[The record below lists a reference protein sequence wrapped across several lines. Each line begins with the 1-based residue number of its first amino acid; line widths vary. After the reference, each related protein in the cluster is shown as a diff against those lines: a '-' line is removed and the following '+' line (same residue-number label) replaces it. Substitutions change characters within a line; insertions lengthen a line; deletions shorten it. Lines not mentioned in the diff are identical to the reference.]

1 MRDTPT
7 IRVKERNGMQLD
19 GSVFD
24 LEAEADVQRV
34 EIDISMR
41 QHYTFWIRAGA
52 AGIEKLG
59 QGVFVDGSDVG
70 AMGRGRREK
79 SVVVARVE
87 PKRLGRA
94 IKLDEHF
101 YRAQIL
107 AK

>member
-1 MRDTPT
+1 
-7 IRVKERNGMQLD
+7 MQLD

-24 LEAEADVQRV
+24 LESHADVQRV
-34 EIDISMR
+34 EVDVSVR
-41 QHYTFWIRAGA
+41 QHYALGIRAGA

-70 AMGRGRREK
+70 AVRRGRREK
-79 SVVVARVE
+79 GVVVTRVE

-101 YRAQIL
+101 YRAKIL